1 MHNGARYRIGQDNNA
16 FIFPGVGLGVCVGKV
31 KRVTDGMFL
40 AAAKAL
46 ADAVTEADLAEVAVY
61 PHLARI
67 RECSHAVACAVVR
80 RAVEEGHANRNI
92 LENLEDHIAK
102 AMWFPEYRPIR
113 YEPPVW

>member
-1 MHNGARYRIGQDNNA
+1 
-16 FIFPGVGLGVCVGKV
+16 
-31 KRVTDGMFL
+31 MFL

-61 PHLARI
+61 PQLPRI

-80 RAVEEGHANRNI
+80 RAVEEGHA
-92 LENLEDHIAK
+92 EKEALEDLEERIAN

-113 YEPPVW
+113 YEPPTW